1 MTELYGWIAAAIA
14 FVVGLFWAHK
24 SGKDKARKK
33 IAEKIKED
41 SDAIHKVDSE
51 VAQMADDDVRV
62 ELRRWLRNNDD

>member
-14 FVVGLFWAHK
+14 FIVGLFWAHK
-24 SGKDKARKK
+24 SGKDKARKE

-41 SDAIHKVDSE
+41 SDAIHKADQE